1 MKKRTTL
8 LTLVTLLINTSL
20 NAQNTG
26 NAAVEPVKTASENNW
41 QNWAFAGSA
50 LIIAAGA
57 IFVVSI
63 NNGEKVQSTS
73 HN

>member
-1 MKKRTTL
+1 MKKLTTI
-8 LTLVTLLINTSL
+8 VIFVALLINTNL

-26 NAAVEPVKTASENNW
+26 DAAVEPVKTATANNW

-50 LIIAAGA
+50 LLTAAGA

-63 NNGEKVQSTS
+63 NNGEKIQSTS
-73 HN
+73 H